1 MEIFKNKYNNLY
13 NDIFKEKE
21 NQKICPKVE
30 EKIDN
35 YPEPSKYRISTM
47 TMITSFNC
55 NINLEVVSR
64 YFKLDDKIMSMV
76 YGDKPV
82 KSSCIKKTNRPF
94 FNQATIIVKLDPLR
108 NINIKIFSNGKI
120 QMTGVKKKID
130 GEIALN
136 LIIEK
141 LKITSGK
148 VPLKNLLDTQMISYY
163 LDITGKDV
171 VEKSYY
177 ELDKTGK
184 IIFLKEQM
192 IEKIYEIRKTKE
204 INLFAESIE
213 NKNDIKI
220 EDIDI
225 VLINSDFNINFKI
238 KRNNLFNI
246 LTKNYNIVTRYEPGI
261 YPGVNSKYYWNKSYE
276 NHEFEG
282 KCYCTKKCTGKGKGN
297 GDGDCKKITI
307 AAFQSGSVIITG
319 AREILHI
326 EKAKNFINRVFK
338 ENYDLIK
345 KIDAH
350 FIEKTTENKPKKYI
364 KTSDIIYINKDKL
377 NNPLN
382 KKIYEKYLNY
392 ISNFDKNN

>member
-64 YFKLDDKIMSMV
+64 YFELNNKIISMV

-82 KSSCIKKTNRPF
+82 KSSNIKKNNRPF